1 MKKLLIT
8 CLFLII
14 SCGYKPI
21 YVKNDQ
27 AVLQFNKIIS
37 NGDVKINKLIIN
49 NSGLKENSTND
60 RDLTISS
67 SYEIE
72 ETSKNTKGQVDTFR
86 SVINIQLKIEKNGKI
101 LKRKNFSNSSSYN
114 NKDSKFDLIKI
125 QNQIKDNLINEL
137 SGEIILFL
145 NLK

>member
-8 CLFLII
+8 CFFLIV

-21 YVKNDQ
+21 YIKNDQ
-27 AVLQFNKIIS
+27 ALLKFNRIIS
-37 NGDVKINKLIIN
+37 TGDVKINTLIIN
-49 NSGLKENSTND
+49 NSGLEESSTDD
-60 RDLTISS
+60 RDFIISS
-67 SYEIE
+67 SYKIE

-86 SVINIQLKIEKNGKI
+86 SIINIQIKIERDGKI
-101 LKRKNFSNSSSYN
+101 LKRKNFSDSSSYN

-125 QNQIKDNLINEL
+125 QNQTKDNLINEL

-145 NLK
+145 NL